1 VDRVALSLCFSGG
14 PEVPIWQIKVAGN
27 IKVPSYLHVGSLV
40 IDKTLGEIGKKY
52 WTEIVFE
59 TML

>member
-1 VDRVALSLCFSGG
+1 
-14 PEVPIWQIKVAGN
+14 VPIWQIKVAGN

>member
-1 VDRVALSLCFSGG
+1 M
-14 PEVPIWQIKVAGN
+14 KVAGN
-27 IKVPSYLHVGSLV
+27 KKVPSYLHVGSLV

-52 WTEIVFE
+52 WTESVLE